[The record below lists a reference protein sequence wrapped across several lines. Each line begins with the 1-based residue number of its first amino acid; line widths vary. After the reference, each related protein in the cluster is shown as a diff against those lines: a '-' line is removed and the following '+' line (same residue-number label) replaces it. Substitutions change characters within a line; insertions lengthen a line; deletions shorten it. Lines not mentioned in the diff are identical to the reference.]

1 MTDDSE
7 ADGAAPF
14 APLPPDALRRRCD
27 PAQFSFNTSED
38 LDLIDGLV
46 GQERAL
52 DALTFGAE
60 MRGPGFNV
68 FVLGIPGSGKHNAVK
83 EFLRGKAERAPSPDD
98 WAYVHNFAEPHRP
111 TALRLPPGRAQR
123 LHDGMQALIDGLRT
137 AFPAVFESDDY
148 QARRKEIDAG
158 FQRQQQTAFSELAE
172 DAAKQGIAIMRTQ
185 SGMAMAPIRD
195 DKALTPEEFK
205 ALPEKEQQALQ
216 EKMQQLQTAL
226 QDIMETVPRLDKERR
241 EQIRELDRRLA
252 TLAVRRAMNDLVDSF
267 ADLPAVKAYLED
279 VRQDLV
285 ENAQLFLSAPSA
297 PMELAPDSSTGHPT
311 PPPRPT
317 GPETRFRRYEVNVI
331 VRHSLDGEGAGAP
344 VVTDDHPA
352 LGNLLGRVEH
362 MAQMGALVTDFTLI
376 KPGSL
381 HRANGGYLLIDA
393 IKLLREPFAWDAL
406 KRALRNSC
414 VTIESPGAYISV
426 ASTVTL
432 EPDPIPLDVKVVLFG
447 DRTLFHLLSSQEPD
461 FRELF
466 KVAADFE
473 EIIEWDEE
481 NAALLVRLL
490 GGICRKEDLRPLDAE
505 GAAAIVEHAARLA
518 GDSERL
524 SVRIGPLADVLREAS
539 YWAGKAEHKAIGAA
553 DVKRAVDEGIRR
565 LDRARQR
572 SHEAILRDTLM
583 IETDGA
589 EVGQVNALSV
599 HALGAISFGRPTRIT
614 ARVRMG
620 AGRVLD
626 IEREAKLGGN
636 LHSKG
641 VLILS
646 GFLSSRYALKAPV
659 AMAAT
664 LVFEQSYGGVDGD
677 SASSTELYA
686 LLSALSEVPLKQS
699 LAITGSVNQLGEVQ
713 AIGGVNQKIEGFYD
727 ICAARGLTGE
737 QGVLIPA
744 SNVKHLMLREDVA
757 EACRDGRFH
766 VYAVSHI
773 DEGIALLTGREA
785 SARGADGLFPEG
797 SINRLVEDRLIGFAE
812 SRRDFGKG
820 GRGKGRAAD
829 SNAKTNND
837 ENNDLDGGRDED
849 GPDPETPEGPDSP
862 EAKE

>member
-1 MTDDSE
+1 MTDESE
-7 ADGAAPF
+7 ADGAAHL
-14 APLPPDALRRRCD
+14 APLPTEALRRRCD
-27 PAQFSFNTSED
+27 PKQFSFRTSKE
-38 LDLIDGLV
+38 LDVIDGLV

-83 EFLRGKAERAPSPDD
+83 EFLRDKAERAPSPDD
-98 WAYVHNFAEPHRP
+98 WVYVHNFAEPHRP
-111 TALRLPPGRAQR
+111 RALRLPPGRAQR
-123 LHDGMQALIDGLRT
+123 LHEGMQALIDGLRT

-158 FQRQQQTAFSELAE
+158 FQRQQQAAFTELAE
-172 DAAKQGIAIMRTQ
+172 DAAKQGIAILRTQ
-185 SGMAMAPIRD
+185 SGISMAPIRE

-205 ALPEKEQQALQ
+205 ALPKKQQQALQ
-216 EKMQQLQTAL
+216 KKMQRLQTAL
-226 QDIMETVPRLDKERR
+226 QEIMETVPRLDKERR

-252 TLAVRRAMNDLVDSF
+252 TLAVRRAINDLADAF
-267 ADLPAVKAYLED
+267 ADLPSVKTYLEE

-285 ENAQLFLSAPSA
+285 ENAQLFLSGPSA
-297 PMELAPDSSTGHPT
+297 PMEKEPDAPAGRPT
-311 PPPRPT
+311 PPPRPS
-317 GPETRFRRYEVNVI
+317 GPDTRFRRYEVNVI

-393 IKLLREPFAWDAL
+393 IKLLRQPYAWEAL

-414 VTIESPGAYISV
+414 VTIESPGAYMSV

-447 DRTLFHLLSSQEPD
+447 DRYLFHLLSSQEPD

-481 NAALLVRLL
+481 NAGLLVRLL
-490 GGICRKEDLRPLDAE
+490 GGICRKEDLRPLDPK

-539 YWAGKAEHKAIGAA
+539 YWAGKAEHKTIGAR
-553 DVKRAVDEGIRR
+553 DIKRAVDEGIRR

-572 SHEAILRDTLM
+572 SHDAILRDTMM
-583 IETDGA
+583 IDTDGA
-589 EVGQVNALSV
+589 VVGQVNGLSV
-599 HALGAISFGRPTRIT
+599 HVLGASSFGRPTRIT

-646 GFLSSRYALKAPV
+646 GFLSSRYALNAPV

-686 LLSALSEVPLKQS
+686 LLSALAEVPLKQS

-713 AIGGVNQKIEGFYD
+713 AIGGVNHKIEGFYD

-757 EACRDGRFH
+757 EACRKGRFH
-766 VYAVSHI
+766 VYAVTHI
-773 DEGIALLTGREA
+773 DEGMALLTGREA
-785 SARGADGLFPEG
+785 GERGDDGLFPDG

-820 GRGKGRAAD
+820 GRSKTGTTGNK
-829 SNAKTNND
+829 AKASKE
-837 ENNDLDGGRDED
+837 ENNDPDDNRDED
-849 GPDPETPEGPDSP
+849 ESGDKPENGSESGS
-862 EAKE
+862 KE